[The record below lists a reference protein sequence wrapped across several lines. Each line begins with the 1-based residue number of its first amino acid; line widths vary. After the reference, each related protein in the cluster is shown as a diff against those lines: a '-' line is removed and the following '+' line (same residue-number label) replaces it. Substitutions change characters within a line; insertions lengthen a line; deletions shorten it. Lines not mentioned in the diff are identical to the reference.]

1 VDAPASTR
9 TNKDQLSAAPL
20 AHPGSPP
27 LLLGQPLPRRRAI
40 RSRPPRHHPQTAIIR
55 RLPESPR
62 FASQQ
67 FPPRTVSLCA
77 PLPTPRRAHA
87 HARKE
92 GGPLGEG
99 EDAKKKEERGHRP
112 GACGCRRRGSG
123 SAPGDRGEGGGAD
136 RARHWAR
143 AGKRHAR
150 AVLTR
155 SAPLPA
161 AAAGVVLLRLWA
173 GSCLSVCDS
182 PASSA
187 PWRPA
192 TATARRPMASA
203 TAR

>member
-1 VDAPASTR
+1 MDAPASTR

-40 RSRPPRHHPQTAIIR
+40 RSRPPRHHSQTAIIR

-62 FASQQ
+62 SASQR

-77 PLPTPRRAHA
+77 PLPTPRRAPRLAHAHA

-92 GGPLGEG
+92 GGPLEEG

-123 SAPGDRGEGGGAD
+123 SAPGDRGERGRRSRSCAPLGPRWEAARACRLDTLRSPPGRGGG
-136 RARHWAR
+136 R
-143 AGKRHAR
+143 G
-150 AVLTR
+150 
-155 SAPLPA
+155 APAPF
-161 AAAGVVLLRLWA
+161 GRLLLV
-173 GSCLSVCDS
+173 CL
-182 PASSA
+182 
-187 PWRPA
+187 
-192 TATARRPMASA
+192 
-203 TAR
+203 

>member
-1 VDAPASTR
+1 MDAPASTR

-77 PLPTPRRAHA
+77 PLPTPRLAHA
-87 HARKE
+87 HARK
-92 GGPLGEG
+92 EG

-123 SAPGDRGEGGGAD
+123 SAPGDRGERG
-136 RARHWAR
+136 RRSRSCARHWEA
-143 AGKRHAR
+143 AGACR
-150 AVLTR
+150 LDPLR
-155 SAPLPA
+155 STPGGGGGRGAPA
-161 AAAGVVLLRLWA
+161 AVGRLLILLPRPC
-173 GSCLSVCDS
+173 S
-182 PASSA
+182 SSA

-192 TATARRPMASA
+192 TATARRPTASARASA